1 MGQVLYFLSASVSDV
16 PPPVRSPKYGSKK
29 KVEKILEVAAPLTR
43 RYPPSVQETMQA
55 STIRPAAVGL
65 LGMRTPRSSP
75 ARKAKFCLA
84 CSIKKTLMTTPVP
97 PPVVWKVWK
106 RGEGKYHPTKGIMSR
121 HLRASMNWSP
131 GTSTSTASTRK
142 HSRSR
147 LRIPRGCHTSI
158 FHQKG
163 WFIFSFGPLLSAYGV
178 FLNHNQFL
186 DENND

>member
-65 LGMRTPRSSP
+65 LGMRMPRSSP

-84 CSIKKTLMTTPVP
+84 CSIKKNSNDHPCAPPCGLESLEEGVKGSTTLP
-97 PPVVWKVWK
+97 
-106 RGEGKYHPTKGIMSR
+106 RESCLGI
-121 HLRASMNWSP
+121 
-131 GTSTSTASTRK
+131 
-142 HSRSR
+142 
-147 LRIPRGCHTSI
+147 
-158 FHQKG
+158 
-163 WFIFSFGPLLSAYGV
+163 YGRP
-178 FLNHNQFL
+178 
-186 DENND
+186 